1 MIKYL
6 QITGL
11 NGSEKPLEFDFN
23 YDLNLFTGLN
33 GCGKTT
39 ILKILWFVNSGHFVH
54 LLNVLFYFYQF
65 Q

>member
-11 NGSEKPLEFDFN
+11 NGSDRSLEFNFN
-23 YDLNLFTGLN
+23 NDLNLFTGLN

-39 ILKILWFVNSGHFVH
+39 ILKLLWFVNSGKISDFIPEIDFRT
-54 LLNVLFYFYQF
+54 L
-65 Q
+65 